1 MTLPT
6 GTIGMDQVNVELLKA
21 ATALITLNDANVRT
35 LAGIASGTIS
45 LNDLRGKT
53 RALTQ
58 AEVVDFAYNNYLNL
72 FSLTNKT
79 GTVFDARTD
88 RNGLAGGEESQS
100 LGTFNTSIAAPTG
113 SVNGCTIIYFG
124 ARQSGSSA
132 TISSP
137 TVNGAAVSVTQYYN
151 AQGNTNV
158 SAGYVGMAY
167 GYVNLQPQA
176 ITTAAANFPVG
187 GGSNI
192 LNAGAIYIVP
202 GRWSPAGLTSGG
214 SSAAVSVS
222 INANELVTYS
232 CYNSSDSSAQNI
244 TQSAGTLIASCK
256 QNWYDGCQHG
266 LVYRTTAGSVTMT
279 PTSTATGCF
288 IKAVRWT
295 YG

>member
-1 MTLPT
+1 MPLPSPVK
-6 GTIGMDQVNVELLKA
+6 ML
-21 ATALITLNDANVRT
+21 
-35 LAGIASGTIS
+35 S
-45 LNDLRGKT
+45 
-53 RALTQ
+53 Q
-58 AEVVDFAYNNYLNL
+58 AEVVDYAYNNYLNL

-113 SVNGCTIIYFG
+113 FVNGCTIIYFG

-132 TISSP
+132 LISSP

-158 SAGYVGMAY
+158 AAGYVGMAY
-167 GYVNLQPQA
+167 GYVNLQPQN
-176 ITTAAANFPVG
+176 ITVAAANFPAG
-187 GGSNI
+187 TGTNI
-192 LNAGAIYIVP
+192 LTAGAVYIVP
-202 GRWSPAGLTSGG
+202 GRWTPAGLTSGAA
-214 SSAAVSVS
+214 SANVSVS
-222 INANELVTYS
+222 IGAYELVTYS
-232 CYNSSDSSAQNI
+232 CYNSNDSSANNI

-266 LVYRTTAGSVTMT
+266 LVYLPTAGTVTMT
-279 PTSTATGCF
+279 RTATATGCF

>member
-1 MTLPT
+1 MSFPIMPLPSPVK
-6 GTIGMDQVNVELLKA
+6 MLSQ
-21 ATALITLNDANVRT
+21 
-35 LAGIASGTIS
+35 S
-45 LNDLRGKT
+45 
-53 RALTQ
+53 
-58 AEVVDFAYNNYLNL
+58 EVVDFAYNNYLNL

-79 GTVFDARTD
+79 GTVFDTRTD

-113 SVNGCTIIYFG
+113 FVNGCTIIYFG

-132 TISSP
+132 LISSP

-158 SAGYVGMAY
+158 AAGYVGMAY
-167 GYVNLQPQA
+167 GYVNLQPQK
-176 ITTAAANFPVG
+176 ITVAAANFPAG
-187 GGSNI
+187 TGTNI
-192 LNAGAIYIVP
+192 LTAGAVYIVP
-202 GRWSPAGLTSGG
+202 GRWTPAGLTSGAA
-214 SSAAVSVS
+214 SAAVSVS

-232 CYNSSDSSAQNI
+232 CYNSTDSSAQNI

-266 LVYRTTAGSVTMT
+266 LVYRTTSGLVTMT
-279 PTSTATGCF
+279 PTGTATGCR
-288 IKAVRWT
+288 IQAVRWA